1 MFILL
6 KIFQQIE
13 EERTLSNSACGVTL
27 IPKLD
32 EEKKKKEEEDYRP
45 ILLMNKDVK
54 IFNNIL
60 ASWIQQY
67 ITMILHYN
75 KVGLNT
81 GIQRWFNACKSLS
94 IC

>member
-6 KIFQQIE
+6 KICQQIE

-32 EEKKKKEEEDYRP
+32 EGKKKKEEEEDYRP

-60 ASWIQQY
+60 A
-67 ITMILHYN
+67 N
-75 KVGLNT
+75 
-81 GIQRWFNACKSLS
+81 
-94 IC
+94 

>member
-32 EEKKKKEEEDYRP
+32 EEKKKEEEEEEDYRP

-60 ASWIQQY
+60 AS
-67 ITMILHYN
+67 
-75 KVGLNT
+75 
-81 GIQRWFNACKSLS
+81 
-94 IC
+94 

>member
-1 MFILL
+1 
-6 KIFQQIE
+6 
-13 EERTLSNSACGVTL
+13 
-27 IPKLD
+27 
-32 EEKKKKEEEDYRP
+32 
-45 ILLMNKDVK
+45 MNKDVK